1 MPAYVVVQLK
11 ITREQG
17 WPEYGAAMLPLMQS
31 FGGRPIVADAPVEV
45 FEGSHDGR
53 QLAIFE
59 FPSMEAVRSFEYSPE
74 YAEVKKLR
82 AGSGDLDVWGVPGL
96 AP

>member
-1 MPAYVVVQLK
+1 MPAYVIVQIK
-11 ITREQG
+11 IIREQG
-17 WPEYGAAMLPLMQS
+17 WPEYRAAMLPLMQR
-31 FGGRPIVADAPVEV
+31 FGGRLLVAGAAIEA

-82 AGSGDLDVWGVPGL
+82 EGSGELDVWGVPGM